1 MGWVGLAGA
10 WGGSIGRAAL
20 TRYSAAYRKT
30 EKMNESRS
38 CSAPR
43 TAIESSTQPRVLAQA
58 SVDSSSVLSDAA
70 ASSGIIRTLLER
82 VLERAAP
89 ETSKGRQTRT
99 RKSRKHA

>member
-10 WGGSIGRAAL
+10 WDGSIGRAAL

-43 TAIESSTQPRVLAQA
+43 TAIESSTRPRVLAQA

-70 ASSGIIRTLLER
+70 ASSGIIRTLLE
-82 VLERAAP
+82 ERSV

-99 RKSRKHA
+99 RKKLTVYNHS

>member
-30 EKMNESRS
+30 EKMKESRS

-43 TAIESSTQPRVLAQA
+43 SAIESSALPRVLAQA

-70 ASSGIIRTLLER
+70 ASSGIIRTLLE
-82 VLERAAP
+82 ERSV

-99 RKSRKHA
+99 RKKLTVYNHS

>member
-43 TAIESSTQPRVLAQA
+43 TAIESSTLPRVLAQA

-82 VLERAAP
+82 GLSKQASLPASAA
-89 ETSKGRQTRT
+89 
-99 RKSRKHA
+99 

>member
-58 SVDSSSVLSDAA
+58 SVDSTSVLSDAA
-70 ASSGIIRTLLER
+70 ASSGIIRTLLE
-82 VLERAAP
+82 ERSV

-99 RKSRKHA
+99 RKKLTVYNHS

>member
-43 TAIESSTQPRVLAQA
+43 TAIESSTRPRVLAQA

-70 ASSGIIRTLLER
+70 ARSGIIRTLLTESER
-82 VLERAAP
+82 LLLKLR
-89 ETSKGRQTRT
+89 KGG
-99 RKSRKHA
+99 